1 MLVNFKKALKKS
13 FSSLLKFIL
22 LVLICLIF
30 SFVIVWPLWKWA
42 TVSPESYSI
51 ILLSLLA
58 CFLVYKIVKKILSS
72 VKASKTN

>member
-22 LVLICLIF
+22 LVLVCLTF
-30 SFVIVWPLWKWA
+30 AFVIVWPLWKWA

>member
-51 ILLSLLA
+51 ILLSFLA

>member
-22 LVLICLIF
+22 LVLVCLIF